1 MFAIESKILAIV
13 VGLIVFGK
21 PPCFGDFSCTDCD
34 LSWRRERGIGV
45 IITFLVWDLFCLLR
59 GVGIPAGFYL
69 LSSGVVLPAV
79 SRSRRDFYR
88 LAL

>member
-1 MFAIESKILAIV
+1 M
-13 VGLIVFGK
+13 
-21 PPCFGDFSCTDCD
+21 C
-34 LSWRRERGIGV
+34 V

-59 GVGIPAGFYL
+59 GVGIPAGFYS
-69 LSSGVVLPAV
+69 LSSGVVLLAV

>member
-1 MFAIESKILAIV
+1 
-13 VGLIVFGK
+13 VFGK
-21 PPCFGDFSCTDCD
+21 PPCFGDVLFGVFPVLIVSE
-34 LSWRRERGIGV
+34 SERERERGV

-59 GVGIPAGFYL
+59 GVGIQAGFYSL
-69 LSSGVVLPAV
+69 YSGVVLLAV